1 MVAGQRRLSLPR
13 LRVELKSEAIQA
25 ASPLQQC
32 SQWEVAGTLMVSLRL
47 QDKAALLARKGRQ
60 VQISADAVVVAAVPV
75 GTDLAE

>member
-25 ASPLQQC
+25 ASPLPHP

-47 QDKAALLARKGRQ
+47 QAKAALLARKERHL
-60 VQISADAVVVAAVPV
+60 QISADAVVVAAVPV